1 MYVII
6 EINKM
11 HITATELNKHP
22 GTILDAALREPVIIQ
37 KSGRSSAVMV
47 SYEYYLEL
55 ENAFWGT
62 LAESVEKTA
71 EWESSESSIQF
82 LTT

>member
-1 MYVII
+1 
-6 EINKM
+6 M

-22 GTILDAALREPVIIQ
+22 GAILDAALREPVIIQ
-37 KSGRSSAVMV
+37 KSGRASAVMV

-71 EWESSESSIQF
+71 EWESAESSMQF
-82 LTT
+82 LTI

>member
-1 MYVII
+1 M
-6 EINKM
+6 M

-22 GTILDAALREPVIIQ
+22 GTILDAALREPVVIQ
-37 KSGRSSAVMV
+37 KSGRPSAVMV

-71 EWESSESSIQF
+71 EWESAESSMQF

>member
-1 MYVII
+1 
-6 EINKM
+6 M

-22 GTILDAALREPVIIQ
+22 GAILDAALREPVIIQ
-37 KSGRSSAVMV
+37 KSGRASAVMV

-71 EWESSESSIQF
+71 EWESADSSMQF